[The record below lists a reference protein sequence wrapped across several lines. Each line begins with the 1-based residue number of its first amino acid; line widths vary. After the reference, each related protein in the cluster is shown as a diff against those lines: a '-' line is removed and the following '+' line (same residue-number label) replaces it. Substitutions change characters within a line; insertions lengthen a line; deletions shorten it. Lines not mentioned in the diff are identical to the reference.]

1 MITVA
6 GFNSAVDRLIDVGAL
21 RPGEVQRAEAA
32 VARPGGKGVHV
43 AQTIAALGMPVTLVG
58 MCDDAHAEWF
68 DDGLARRGVHFRS
81 VRSSVPL
88 RQCMAIREADGRMTE
103 ILERGADPGADARFV
118 LDHTL
123 RHWLAESMALVCTGS
138 LPAGFADDYYA
149 TLVRDAV
156 VPCFVDASGTA
167 LRLAAERSPFLV
179 KPNASEAAELVGHP
193 VAGVV
198 DAARLLRT
206 LRARG
211 IRHPVVTLG
220 ADGALGAEGGEIWH
234 ARLTVDGVRNAVGS
248 GDCFLAG
255 MAVALLRGK
264 GMSGALR
271 LAVACGA
278 ANALGEET
286 GFVTMD
292 AVRELLPH
300 VRVHR
305 LDG

>member
-6 GFNSAVDRLIDVGAL
+6 GFNSAVDRLIDVGRL
-21 RPGEVQRAEAA
+21 RPGEVQRADGA

-68 DDGLARRGVHFRS
+68 DDGLARRGVRFRS

-103 ILERGADPGADARFV
+103 ILERGNDPGADARFV
-118 LDHTL
+118 LDQTL
-123 RHWLAESMALVCTGS
+123 RHWLAESVALVCTGS

-149 TLVRDAV
+149 ALVRDAV
-156 VPCFVDASGTA
+156 VPCFVDASGAA
-167 LRLAAERSPFLV
+167 LGLAAERSPFLV

-193 VAGVV
+193 VANVV

-220 ADGALGAEGGEIWH
+220 ADGALGAEGGEVWH
-234 ARLTVDGVRNAVGS
+234 ARLTVEGVRNAVGS

-255 MAVALLRGK
+255 MAVALLRGE
-264 GMSGALR
+264 GMFDALR

-278 ANALGEET
+278 ANALGDET

-292 AVRELLPH
+292 AVRELLPR